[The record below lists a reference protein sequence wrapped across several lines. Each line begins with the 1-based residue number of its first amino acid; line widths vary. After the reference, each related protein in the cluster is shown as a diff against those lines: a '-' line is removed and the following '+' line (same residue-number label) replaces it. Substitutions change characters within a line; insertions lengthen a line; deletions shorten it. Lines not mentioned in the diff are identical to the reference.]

1 MNNHGNNVYTA
12 LFASALLAASS
23 YAGAPLN
30 DLQGSGGL
38 GFNPLAYVAGR
49 YVASET
55 NSITEWVSLPQA
67 GIWYVNYTDENI
79 HWLAA
84 SGAFSIAKRLE
95 LSYGYGLIGNVKGD
109 EDINTHN
116 LGLKLKFIDENAW
129 DTTWVPALAAGGKWK
144 HTSTEMLKGL
154 GVRNQ
159 GTDAYLVATKMITQ
173 TPLPILV
180 SAGVMLSDEIVCGVL
195 GHNDYG
201 VAGFGSISVM
211 PLQCL
216 AVGVEYKGGIDAG
229 DGIQNSDYWNAHA
242 AWFVTEKLTLVA
254 AYAYTG
260 RMEGG
265 LDDLGI
271 GQAIVLSVQ
280 YGF

>member
-1 MNNHGNNVYTA
+1 MMKNRNEMYTV
-12 LFASALLAASS
+12 LASALLAASA
-23 YAGAPLN
+23 YAGCPLN

-38 GFNPLAYVAGR
+38 GYNPLAYLAGR

-55 NSITEWVSLPQA
+55 NSIADWVSIPQ
-67 GIWYVNYTDENI
+67 GGLWYVNFCDENI

-84 SGAFSIAKRLE
+84 SGAFPIAKRLE

-129 DTTWVPALAAGGKWK
+129 DTTWIPAIAAGGKWK

-159 GTDAYLVATKMITQ
+159 GMDAYLVATKMITQ

-180 SAGVMLSDEIVCGVL
+180 SAGVMLSDEIVCGAL

-229 DGIQNSDYWNAHA
+229 SGIQNSDYWNAHA
-242 AWFVTEKLTLVA
+242 AWFATEKLTLVA
-254 AYAYTG
+254 AYGYTG

-265 LDDLGI
+265 LDDIGI
-271 GQAIVLSVQ
+271 GQAIILSVQ